1 LNLFLEWDDDTPFEG
16 IFSKFG
22 IINQPNKNE
31 NFNPLPHTRSA
42 IYERE
47 QLYISEDKR
56 SSPYKMEAVFSV
68 DFSLGVGWCLHCSAG
83 LTLARH
89 LSGAGKKRYV
99 AAIVGENGGPERT
112 THHPQTMRGHSDE
125 DEQAS
130 ILEKNSFD
138 PSGKYLCL

>member
-56 SSPYKMEAVFSV
+56 SSPYKMEAVFLLISPWA
-68 DFSLGVGWCLHCSAG
+68 LAGVCIAARGLH
-83 LTLARH
+83 LHVT
-89 LSGAGKKRYV
+89 SGAGKKRHV

-130 ILEKNSFD
+130 ILEKKLFRA
-138 PSGKYLCL
+138 YR

>member
-56 SSPYKMEAVFSV
+56 SSPYKMEAVFLLISPWA
-68 DFSLGVGWCLHCSAG
+68 LAGVCIAARGLHLHVTFLAQGKSATSRP
-83 LTLARH
+83 L
-89 LSGAGKKRYV
+89 
-99 AAIVGENGGPERT
+99 
-112 THHPQTMRGHSDE
+112 
-125 DEQAS
+125 
-130 ILEKNSFD
+130 
-138 PSGKYLCL
+138 